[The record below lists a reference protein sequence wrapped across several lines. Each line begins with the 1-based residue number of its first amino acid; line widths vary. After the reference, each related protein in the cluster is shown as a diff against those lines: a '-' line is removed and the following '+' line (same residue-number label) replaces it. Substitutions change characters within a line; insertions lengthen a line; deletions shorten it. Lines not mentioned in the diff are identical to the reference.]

1 MADKCIYCKKKKAA
15 EPKTVSFE
23 YGGFKFFSFKDG
35 STCEECEKKE
45 VIRRF
50 NEFGRKF
57 ISLKDGKVKVNW
69 KFYSR
74 AYWKE
79 GDNSLIRV
87 LQDLGIFSFNS
98 KGNWEIRA
106 DGSVSLNPI
115 KTAGTLYFTREED
128 VVEFARLNYLNT
140 LYNWQIKQTG
150 KVITR
155 KEIEK
160 RKGK

>member
-69 KFYSR
+69 KFFNEAHRHES
-74 AYWKE
+74 
-79 GDNSLIRV
+79 DNHLIRI
-87 LQDLGIFSFNS
+87 LQDMGIFSYKS
-98 KGNWEIRA
+98 EGNWEL
-106 DGSVSLNPI
+106 VSPGVCWLGPV
-115 KTAGTLYFTREED
+115 KSGGVLYFTREED
-128 VVEFARLNYLNT
+128 IVEFARLNYARAH
-140 LYNWQIKQTG
+140 YSCSIRQIG
-150 KVITR
+150 KVISR
-155 KEIEK
+155 EK
-160 RKGK
+160 FSK